1 MKSVSIPIKVTIIE
15 ESLNYD
21 GMGRAVHHLNET
33 TFYPKYME
41 ELYHAPLGRRADR
54 IRLEIEFGKDDV
66 RKLVEMVKD
75 DFQGKLLE
83 FINNSYPCF
92 IHGLKDQRV

>member
-1 MKSVSIPIKVTIIE
+1 MKSVSTPIKVTIIE

-33 TFYPKYME
+33 TLYPKYME
-41 ELYHAPLGRRADR
+41 ELYYAPLGRRADR

-66 RKLVEMVKD
+66 HKLVEMVKD
-75 DFQGKLLE
+75 DFQKKLLE
-83 FINNSYPCF
+83 FINHSYPCF
-92 IHGLKDQRV
+92 LNGFKE